1 MPIEIKELIVRAW
14 VDSQAGASNQETQ
27 KVAATGNETSDMQAE
42 MLEQLKRILSD
53 KKDR

>member
-14 VDSQAGASNQETQ
+14 VDSQAGASRMENK
-27 KVAATGNETSDMQAE
+27 KVAKTGNEISEMHAE
-42 MLEQLKRILSD
+42 MLEQLKRMMTD

>member
-14 VDSQAGASNQETQ
+14 VGSQNGEKKHEAK
-27 KVAATGNETSDMQAE
+27 KVAKTAQEVPEMQAE
-42 MLEQLKRILSD
+42 LLEQMRKKITD

>member
-14 VDSQAGASNQETQ
+14 VDSQAGASKQNERQIEKSGKET
-27 KVAATGNETSDMQAE
+27 TDLHAE
-42 MLEQLKRILSD
+42 MLEQLKRMIKD

>member
-14 VDSQAGASNQETQ
+14 VDSQAGTSKQDAK
-27 KVAATGNETSDMQAE
+27 KVSKSANETSDFNAE
-42 MLEQLKRILSD
+42 MLQQLKRMLSD

>member
-14 VDSQAGASNQETQ
+14 VDSQAGASAQQTQMVAKTGSET
-27 KVAATGNETSDMQAE
+27 TDMHAE
-42 MLEQLKRILSD
+42 MLEQLKRMMSD

>member
-14 VDSQAGASNQETQ
+14 VDSQAGASKQETM
-27 KVAATGNETSDMQAE
+27 KVSNTGSETSDLHAE
-42 MLEQLKRILSD
+42 MLEQLKRMMSD

>member
-14 VDSQAGASNQETQ
+14 VDSQGGASKEEAQ
-27 KVAATGNETSDMQAE
+27 KITKTGRETSDFQAA
-42 MLEQLKRILSD
+42 MLEQLKRMMTD

>member
-14 VDSQAGASNQETQ
+14 VGSQNSEKKHEAK
-27 KVAATGNETSDMQAE
+27 KVAKTAQEVPDIQAE
-42 MLEQLKRILSD
+42 ILEQLKRVITD